1 MRRVQSISSGKANTH
16 ASWGGLRW
24 IKPAGYAPHLRARK
38 WMGELVVS
46 YEVGKGSKMA
56 LDHAAAT
63 CGQTMHIVVMTEGSV
78 QSNAIKS
85 F

>member
-1 MRRVQSISSGKANTH
+1 MRRVQSIFSGKANTH

-38 WMGELVVS
+38 WMGEVIVS

-56 LDHAAAT
+56 LDHGGYLWADDAYSGDDRGERA
-63 CGQTMHIVVMTEGSV
+63 E
-78 QSNAIKS
+78 
-85 F
+85 